1 MATIPLQLGDSTLQC
16 LDQDVYTQVSGYGNA
31 TEKLCYIW
39 NMLQCNH
46 VFVRLVILRLNDDT
60 PYIQKKTNL
69 CNPKIL
75 FIVFDLENLYP
86 SLRLIL
92 CQPLGV
98 PQF

>member
-1 MATIPLQLGDSTLQC
+1 MSGLGASKGANLVKERFFRDTL
-16 LDQDVYTQVSGYGNA
+16 
-31 TEKLCYIW
+31 
-39 NMLQCNH
+39 
-46 VFVRLVILRLNDDT
+46 
-60 PYIQKKTNL
+60 YIQKKTNL

-98 PQF
+98 PQFSNHL